1 MTTRVAILAFD
12 DIIPFHLS
20 VPFAVFETAKDAAG
34 QPAYEIAICA
44 ATPGLL
50 KTSMG
55 FSIQVERDLSFAR
68 RADIVIVPSWN
79 DPLVAPSYALR
90 DVLLE
95 AAERGAQVVGLCM
108 GAFVLAAVGLL
119 DGRPATTHWQWVE
132 PFRKLYPQVRLNP
145 DVLYL
150 HSDNIVTSA
159 GTSASIDCCLWL
171 VRNQFGAQTANS
183 VARQLVTPPF
193 REGGQAQYIEQPVY
207 NSRSGDR
214 FLATLTWATENLA
227 EPLTVECLAER
238 AGLSRRSFTRRFN
251 AVTGTTLSQWLL
263 NQRLALAQRFL
274 ESSDMQVEMVAQKS
288 GFSSAMLL
296 RRYFRQRL
304 QTTPLGY
311 RKTFRRSALED

>member
-1 MTTRVAILAFD
+1 MTIRVAILAFD
-12 DIIPFHLS
+12 GIIPFHLS

-34 QPAYEIAICA
+34 RPAYDIAICA

-50 KTSMG
+50 RTSMG
-55 FSIQVERDLSFAR
+55 FSIQVDRDLDFAR
-68 RADIVIVPSWN
+68 EAEVLIVPSWS
-79 DPLVAPSYALR
+79 DPHVSPSPALR
-90 DVLLE
+90 DVLLD
-95 AAERGAQVVGLCM
+95 AAGRGAQVIGLCM
-108 GAFVLAAVGLL
+108 GAFVLAAIGLL
-119 DGRPATTHWQWVE
+119 DGRPATTHWQWIE
-132 PFRKLYPQVRLNP
+132 PFRRLYPQVRLNP

-150 HSDNIVTSA
+150 HSENIVTSA

-171 VRNQFGAQTANS
+171 VRNQLGAEAANS

-214 FLATLTWATENLA
+214 FLATLAWATENLT
-227 EPLTVECLAER
+227 EPLSVECLALHAE
-238 AGLSRRSFTRRFN
+238 LSRRSFTRRFN
-251 AVTGTTLSQWLL
+251 AVTGTTLRQWLL

-274 ESSDMQVEMVAQKS
+274 ESSDMQIEMVAQKS

-304 QTTPLGY
+304 QTTPLAY
-311 RKTFRRSALED
+311 RKTFRREGEY